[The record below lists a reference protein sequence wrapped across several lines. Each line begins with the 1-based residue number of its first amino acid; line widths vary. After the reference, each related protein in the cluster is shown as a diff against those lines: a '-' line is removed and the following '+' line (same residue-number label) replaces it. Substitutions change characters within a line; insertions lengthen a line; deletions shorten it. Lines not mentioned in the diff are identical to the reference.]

1 MQIVI
6 EIPENRYEGC
16 KKLSLNWAEKAIA
29 SGTPLPEDH
38 GRIIDVDKVEVTKI
52 LHPKHE
58 YTKGIN
64 AGVDHVINAIYNAP
78 AIIEA
83 TGVKE

>member
-1 MQIVI
+1 MKLLI
-6 EIPENRYEGC
+6 EI
-16 KKLSLNWAEKAIA
+16 
-29 SGTPLPEDH
+29 PEDH
-38 GRIIDVDKVEVTKI
+38 GRIIDVDKVEVTKV
-52 LHPKHE
+52 LNPK
-58 YTKGIN
+58 YQYAKGFN